1 MLLTRVRPLVDRDQR
16 DRCGH
21 RGCCSNAAA
30 DPGVCGKIARMRRTV
45 ALLASGLMASACV
58 ALPPAERVRF
68 PAMAAPGEAPVAIEA
83 LLLRPDGA
91 ASEGGR
97 PAVIALHGC
106 GGLFS
111 TAKGR
116 EDELTERHRARAE
129 AMLAAG
135 YVVLFPDSLGPRGIR
150 ELCTTKT
157 GERRLTAAGRRGD
170 ALGAL
175 QWLAA
180 QPGIARDRIALLG
193 WSHGGT
199 TTLAA
204 VGADDALVRSLRDR
218 AGAPPFFRAAVA
230 FYPGC
235 SVAARNERWRPAAP
249 LRILIGGAD
258 DWTPAAP
265 CEALATRGRE
275 RGWPLET
282 IVYPGAWHGFDAPS
296 GRVRLRTDVPNGVAP
311 GQGVHVGPDPAARAD
326 ANRRVEAFLRDA
338 LGR

>member
-1 MLLTRVRPLVDRDQR
+1 M
-16 DRCGH
+16 
-21 RGCCSNAAA
+21 
-30 DPGVCGKIARMRRTV
+30 DPGVCGKMPRMRRTT
-45 ALLASGLMASACV
+45 ALLALGLMASACA
-58 ALPPAERVRF
+58 ALPPPERVRF
-68 PAMAAPGEAPVAIEA
+68 PSVAGAGEAPVAIEA
-83 LLLRPDGA
+83 LLVRPAGA
-91 ASEGGR
+91 APDGGR

-111 TAKGR
+111 AVKGR
-116 EDELTERHRARAE
+116 EAELSERHRARAE
-129 AMLAAG
+129 ALLAAG
-135 YVVLFPDSLGPRGIR
+135 YVVLLPDSLGPRGIK
-150 ELCTTKT
+150 ELCTTKA

-199 TTLAA
+199 TTLASIDA
-204 VGADDALVRSLRDR
+204 GDALVRSLRDD

-235 SVAARNERWRPAAP
+235 SVAARNVQWRPGAP
-249 LRILIGGAD
+249 LLILIGGAD
-258 DWTPAAP
+258 DWTPPAP

-282 IVYPGAWHGFDAPS
+282 VVYHGAWHGFDAPA

-311 GQGVHVGPDPAARAD
+311 GKGVHVGPDPAARED
-326 ANRRVEAFLRDA
+326 ANRRVDAFLRDA